1 MTIPVVWEPQ
11 AGSQTLFLTC
21 PYYEVLYEGT
31 RGNGKT
37 DSLLM
42 DFAQHVGEGF
52 GANWRGILFRQTYPQ
67 LADVVAK
74 SKKWFFQIFPGA
86 KFNAADYTWKWPTGE
101 ELLLRHMKSP
111 DDYWNYHGHE
121 YPWIGWE
128 ELTNWPSLDCYDK
141 MKACSR
147 SSHPGMP
154 RKYRATCNPYGVGHG
169 AVKMRFIDP
178 APALTPINDEHG
190 QARVRIHGDVEE
202 NHVLLNADPEYLS
215 KLDCIEDDNLRK
227 AWRYGDWDIVAG
239 GIFTEV
245 WSAPHHV
252 LQPFDIPKSWR
263 VDRAFDWGSSRPFS
277 VGWWAESD
285 GTEAT
290 LADGTKRNFPRGT
303 LFLIHEWYGWTGK
316 QNEGMKML
324 ASDIARGVLER
335 EKKMKLTV
343 RPGPADNSI
352 FDTQDGHCIA
362 DNMATVG
369 VRWERSDKSPGSR
382 LNGWELIRQ
391 RLSASKK
398 FPMEEPG
405 LFVFE
410 HCRQWLRTVPTL
422 PRDEKKP
429 DDVDTDAED
438 HAGDMTRYRV
448 AMPKKTATTSDMFT

>member
-1 MTIPVVWEPQ
+1 MSARVIWQPQ
-11 AGSQTLFLTC
+11 PGSQTLFLTC
-21 PYYEVLYEGT
+21 PFYEVLYEGT

-42 DFAQHVGEGF
+42 DFAQHCGQGF

-74 SKKWFFQIFPGA
+74 SKKWFFQIFPKA
-86 KFNAADYTWKWPTGE
+86 RFNAADYKWIWPGGE

-128 ELTNWPSLDCYDK
+128 ELTNWPSLDCYDR

-154 RKYRATCNPYGVGHG
+154 RKYRSTCNPFGVGHG
-169 AVKMRFIDP
+169 VVKMRFIDP
-178 APALTPINDEHG
+178 APNLTPIKDSLGE
-190 QARVRIHGDVEE
+190 RIRIHGDVEE
-202 NHVLLNADPEYLS
+202 NHVLLNADPEYIG
-215 KLDCIEDDNLRK
+215 KLEAIDDENLRK

-245 WSAPHHV
+245 WEPLRHV
-252 LQPFDIPKSWR
+252 LAPFAIPKTWR
-263 VDRAFDWGSSRPFS
+263 VDRSFDWGSSKPFA
-277 VGWWAESD
+277 VLWWAESD
-285 GTEAT
+285 GSEVV
-290 LADGTKRNFPRGT
+290 LKDGTRRNFPKGT
-303 LFLIHEWYGWTGK
+303 LFLIQEWYGWSGK
-316 QNEGMKML
+316 PNEGLKML
-324 ASDIARGVLER
+324 AADIAKGIKER
-335 EKKMKLTV
+335 EANMGLVV

-362 DNMATVG
+362 DNMSAQG
-369 VRWERSDKSPGSR
+369 VRWGRCDKSPGSR
-382 LNGWELIRQ
+382 TNGWELVRG
-391 RLSASKK
+391 RLSAGKK
-398 FPMEEPG
+398 HPMEEPG

-422 PRDEKKP
+422 PRDDKKM
-429 DDVDTDAED
+429 DDVDSDAED
-438 HAGDMTRYRV
+438 HAGDATRYRV
-448 AMPKKTATTSDMFT
+448 SKQTHAVTSSDAW